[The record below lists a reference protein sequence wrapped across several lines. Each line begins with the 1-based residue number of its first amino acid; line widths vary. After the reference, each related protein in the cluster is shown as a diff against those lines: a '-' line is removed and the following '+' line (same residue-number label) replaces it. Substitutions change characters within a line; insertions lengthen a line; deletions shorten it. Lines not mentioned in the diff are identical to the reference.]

1 MEGKQ
6 QTDYTFPLASF
17 LAQRASIQTERQSL
31 VRERATWKKTR
42 DALDEAAAKGLDE
55 RFCDVFEALDRPLGQ
70 PCTPETAAAVG
81 ALAEL
86 VAQGASARLLGN
98 YELGSFNLAM
108 AIRNS
113 EDLRD
118 DATAALLC
126 RVVRLTI
133 VANADLHAQKTYVGN
148 GGCTS
153 LEWLVWFLSGGWSGK
168 LENDEHWQLKFQ
180 CCYTMFTWVLEAHL
194 STPPAEGVSRVN
206 PLLHFL
212 VTVQATVVP
221 RARQEP
227 VLLRL
232 MAYGLS
238 PVEPE
243 DMYMRTAFFKRIAG
257 FDISWIGLIFPYEQE
272 PLRAYIAVVK
282 ANLTPPILEMMLNA
296 LTSNT
301 ELRRYFKA
309 FFSQPH
315 WLLERVAEVAP
326 AVIFNL
332 VRRNEQELLKPFLK
346 LYRPALLAMRD
357 AAGNTLLHA
366 AVMAPGVRKGL
377 VTLLLQSGFPKQITN
392 GAGVTPHALAVKYK
406 RKALIPLL

>member
-17 LAQRASIQTERQSL
+17 LAQRASIQADRQSL
-31 VRERATWKKTR
+31 ARERAAWKKTR
-42 DALDEAAAKGLDE
+42 DALDAAAATALDE
-55 RFCDVFEALDRPLGQ
+55 RFCDVFEALDGPLGQ
-70 PCTPETAAAVG
+70 PYTPDTAAAVG

-153 LEWLVWFLSGGWSGK
+153 LEWLVWLLSGGWSGK
-168 LENDEHWQLKFQ
+168 LESGENWALTFQ
-180 CCYTMFTWVLEAHL
+180 CCYTMFPWVLEAHL
-194 STPPAEGVSRVN
+194 TTPPAAGVSRVN

-212 VTVQATVVP
+212 VTVRTTMVP
-221 RARQEP
+221 RAQQEP

-238 PVEPE
+238 PAEPD
-243 DMYMRTAFFKRIAG
+243 DMYMGTMFFKRIAS
-257 FDISWIGLIFPYEQE
+257 FDISWIGLLFPYEQE
-272 PLRAYIAVVK
+272 PLRAYIAAVK
-282 ANLTPPILEMMLNA
+282 ANLTPPVLEMMLNA
-296 LTSNT
+296 LTSNN
-301 ELRRYFKA
+301 EFRRYFRA

-315 WLLERVAEVAP
+315 WLLERVAETAP

-346 LYRPALLAMRD
+346 QYRPALLAMRD

-366 AVMAPGVRKGL
+366 AVMAPGVMKGL
-377 VTLLLQSGFPKQITN
+377 VTLLLQSGFPKQVTNDAGIT
-392 GAGVTPHALAVKYK
+392 PLALALKYK